1 MSYTE
6 ALKVPFYHQTHRI
19 SGSFIFILSIYNQFK
34 EEFAVNSTTFETGT
48 IRQVHR
54 HLTSTGYNVSE
65 YAIRRWVK
73 LGIIPA
79 AFSGRT
85 AYINVA
91 NVQRVLESGTRMP
104 TAH

>member
-1 MSYTE
+1 M
-6 ALKVPFYHQTHRI
+6 L
-19 SGSFIFILSIYNQFK
+19 
-34 EEFAVNSTTFETGT
+34 STTFETGT
-48 IRQVHR
+48 IREVHR
-54 HLTSTGYNVSE
+54 YLVSNGYHISE
-65 YAIRRWVK
+65 YGLRRWVK